1 MKRFKRLILMLCILA
16 VLVAAGVAVS
26 VLGGKEDE
34 ENAPAV
40 TEYILTDFD
49 AGDITRLDVT
59 YGENEFSFQ
68 KENGEWVLDTPDAPK
83 IDGELIDAAATTVSA
98 LKGHNKMTDV
108 STGRLSDYGL
118 ARPEITVTVTLPS
131 MSVTL
136 LFGNYNGTAGEFYF
150 ASEDD
155 KGTVYTVE
163 SSVRETFAL
172 DYGSLIVK
180 DELPETESE
189 SITSV
194 ALGNVRFESVKTP
207 KEDAEI
213 GSDEKEHDKYYYTA
227 KKVTGESSEDISYA
241 DFERIAGGISEI
253 KLEYAD
259 FVDAGSTEYGFDDP
273 KILTVGY
280 SERKKLESDGAQ
292 GGYIDVPHEYT
303 VYIGISGDT
312 IYAKTSEASRVIYR
326 LNADFITEYF
336 AN

>member
-1 MKRFKRLILMLCILA
+1 MKRSKRLVLMLCILA
-16 VLVAAGVAVS
+16 VLVAVGAAVS

-34 ENAPAV
+34 DPAPAV
-40 TEYILTDFD
+40 TEYTLTDFD
-49 AGDITRLDVT
+49 AGDITRFDVT
-59 YGENEFSFQ
+59 HGENEFSFQ
-68 KENGEWVLDTPDAPK
+68 KENGEWVLDTPNAPK
-83 IDGELIDAAATTVSA
+83 IDGELIDAAATTVST

-108 STGRLSDYGL
+108 STERLSDYGL

-131 MSVTL
+131 RSVTL
-136 LFGNYNGTAGEFYF
+136 LFGNYNGTAGEYYF

-155 KGTVYTVE
+155 QSTVYTVE

-180 DELPETESE
+180 DVLPETESE

-213 GSDEKEHDKYYYTA
+213 GSDENEHDKYYYSA
-227 KKVTGESSEDISYA
+227 KKFMGESSEDISYA
-241 DFERIAGGISEI
+241 DFERIAGGISGM

-303 VYIGISGDT
+303 VYIGISEGT
-312 IYAKTSEASRVIYR
+312 IYAKTSEASRVIYK
-326 LNADFITEYF
+326 LNADFVTEYF
-336 AN
+336 G